1 MREEYDTLVSQ
12 MEAVRDNIQ
21 EFINIIKKIF
31 K

>member
-1 MREEYDTLVSQ
+1 MKDEHNTLVSQ
-12 MEAVRDNIQ
+12 MEAVRDNVQ